1 MPNTEQIHCARLQ
14 RGLRWLGALAAV
26 ALLAGCLSMPGK
38 SVSKNGRPAWIDN
51 PGDGA
56 SASAGMHVMGRNAQ
70 EELALSRAR
79 EELAKRQGVTI
90 GSEHEVQQVTE
101 NDRSSTVASKTIREE
116 VKDREVKATLKSKWL
131 DPATGTLWVWVVP
144 SK

>member
-1 MPNTEQIHCARLQ
+1 MPNTEQVRRGRLL
-14 RGLRWLGALAAV
+14 RGLLWLGALATV
-26 ALLAGCLSMPGK
+26 ALFTGCLSMPGK
-38 SVSKNGRPAWIDN
+38 SASKSGRPGWIDN

-101 NDRSSTVASKTIREE
+101 NDRSSTIASKTIREE
-116 VKDREVKATLKSKWL
+116 VKDREVKAVLKSKWL
-131 DPATGTLWVWVVP
+131 DPANGTLWVWVVP

>member
-1 MPNTEQIHCARLQ
+1 MPHSRRTF
-14 RGLRWLGALAAV
+14 WSALVLPAII
-26 ALLAGCLSMPGK
+26 LPTLAGCLTPPK
-38 SVSKNGRPAWIDN
+38 PKTEARPKWIDN

>member
-1 MPNTEQIHCARLQ
+1 MQ
-14 RGLRWLGALAAV
+14 RFRRTLWT
-26 ALLAGCLSMPGK
+26 ALLLNALVLPTLSGCLGTTKPK
-38 SVSKNGRPAWIDN
+38 VQGRPAWIDN

-101 NDRSSTVASKTIREE
+101 NDRSSTIASKTIREE
-116 VKDREVKATLKSKWL
+116 VKDREVKAVLKSKWL
-131 DPATGTLWVWVVP
+131 DPANGTLWVWVVP